1 MATRAQLSWP
11 ANAAEE
17 QVTGYNVYMDGA
29 QVANT
34 QEPKFEVDIT
44 PEAHTFAVSAVNVW
58 GEGPQSDPVKT
69 PAPCS
74 KVGGLSISIV
84 VNVSVT
90 Q

>member
-1 MATRAQLSWP
+1 MATKAQLNWP
-11 ANAAEE
+11 VNPPEE

-29 QVANT
+29 QVGNT
-34 QEPKFEVDIT
+34 QEPKFELEISPD
-44 PEAHTFAVSAVNVW
+44 AHAFAVSAVNVW

-84 VNVSVT
+84 VNVSVA